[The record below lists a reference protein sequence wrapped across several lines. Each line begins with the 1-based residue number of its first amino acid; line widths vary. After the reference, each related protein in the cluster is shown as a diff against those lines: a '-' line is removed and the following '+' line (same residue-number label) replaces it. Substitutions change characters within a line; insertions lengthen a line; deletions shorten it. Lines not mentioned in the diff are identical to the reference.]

1 MTNKIDGIE
10 EISKKS
16 FKDLIDFIKNSL
28 DIIINY
34 KLNKEIENFKNSY
47 ESINEGSEYEKLLQR
62 EEERIRKLSSIE
74 LALKLQCEKY
84 TQIIDILENEKISL
98 QKQLVRI

>member
-47 ESINEGSEYEKLLQR
+47 ENINEGKR
-62 EEERIRKLSSIE
+62 RRKNKKII
-74 LALKLQCEKY
+74 KY
-84 TQIIDILENEKISL
+84 
-98 QKQLVRI
+98 